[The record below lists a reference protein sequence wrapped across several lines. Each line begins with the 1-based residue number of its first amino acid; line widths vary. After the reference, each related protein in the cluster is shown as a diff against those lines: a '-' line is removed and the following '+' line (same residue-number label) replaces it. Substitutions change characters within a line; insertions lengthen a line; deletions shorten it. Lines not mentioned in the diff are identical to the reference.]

1 MPHETQP
8 DQIASDAQTTLD
20 EIRRLQADRTHR
32 DARRMFF
39 VEGVR
44 NVVHAI
50 ESGFQIETLLYSE
63 KLLIVPIARRLI
75 RERRRTGVPTIE
87 VSPESFRQIS
97 LTPRASGVGAIVA
110 QRWSSL
116 HHASPKAGLCWV
128 LLEAIQSEGNL
139 GSPDPDLGGRW
150 WGWFHPDRSAD
161 RPLLPHGRP
170 RVDGGCLSSVVHS
183 DERPKPQE
191 LGPSPPLSRRRRGAR
206 WLGRPPSLRL
216 SPADA
221 PRPGRG
227 APGIES
233 TPTWP
238 LHELRRIPMVGSADS
253 LNLAVAG
260 SLLMYE
266 VYRTRSARRDRPPPP
281 PLNGPGRKNS
291 RPPAC

>member
-20 EIRRLQADRTHR
+20 EIRRLQADRAHR

-97 LTPRASGVGAIVA
+97 LTPSCLRRGGRRRPEVVLPPPRFPEGRA
-110 QRWSSL
+110 
-116 HHASPKAGLCWV
+116 
-128 LLEAIQSEGNL
+128 LLGTPRGHPIGRQPRE
-139 GSPDPDLGGRW
+139 PDPDLGGRR
-150 WGWFHPDRSAD
+150 WGWFHPDGSAD

-238 LHELRRIPMVGSADS
+238 LHELRAHSHGRIGRFVEPRRGGQPADVRGLSHQVGSSRQAAS
-253 LNLAVAG
+253 AAPQWAG
-260 SLLMYE
+260 
-266 VYRTRSARRDRPPPP
+266 T
-281 PLNGPGRKNS
+281 
-291 RPPAC
+291 

>member
-75 RERRRTGVPTIE
+75 RERRRTGAPTVE

-110 QRWSSL
+110 R
-116 HHASPKAGLCWV
+116 
-128 LLEAIQSEGNL
+128 
-139 GSPDPDLGGRW
+139 GG
-150 WGWFHPDRSAD
+150 
-161 RPLLPHGRP
+161 
-170 RVDGGCLSSVVHS
+170 
-183 DERPKPQE
+183 
-191 LGPSPPLSRRRRGAR
+191 
-206 WLGRPPSLRL
+206 PPSTTPPR
-216 SPADA
+216 
-221 PRPGRG
+221 RPG
-227 APGIES
+227 
-233 TPTWP
+233 
-238 LHELRRIPMVGSADS
+238 SAGYS
-253 LNLAVAG
+253 
-260 SLLMYE
+260 
-266 VYRTRSARRDRPPPP
+266 
-281 PLNGPGRKNS
+281 S
-291 RPPAC
+291 RPSNRKAISGV